1 MYIFQYD
8 EDEDGTDD
16 AKLTL
21 ETSSSLSDFAYNAFG
36 IAWKTV
42 LSPTLKLINS
52 AVKDY
57 DWNYTQWYLGKGYE
71 WNYSDVASNYA
82 ESYVQAWA
90 SEEGIDL
97 ETVKADLTYD
107 RNVVEDAVYNWRDID
122 STKLF
127 NELRR
132 SPLMVYYFKAPTGPL
147 NTNLKCTGTP
157 NLDNFMKMN
166 IQITPRF
173 SAVSMTSL

>member
-1 MYIFQYD
+1 MV
-8 EDEDGTDD
+8 
-16 AKLTL
+16 
-21 ETSSSLSDFAYNAFG
+21 SR
-36 IAWKTV
+36 
-42 LSPTLKLINS
+42 
-52 AVKDY
+52 
-57 DWNYTQWYLGKGYE
+57 KGYE

-173 SAVSMTSL
+173 SAVSMTSCSSC

>member
-1 MYIFQYD
+1 MCIRD
-8 EDEDGTDD
+8 R
-16 AKLTL
+16 
-21 ETSSSLSDFAYNAFG
+21 
-36 IAWKTV
+36 
-42 LSPTLKLINS
+42 
-52 AVKDY
+52 
-57 DWNYTQWYLGKGYE
+57 
-71 WNYSDVASNYA
+71 NYSDVASNYA

-107 RNVVEDAVYNWRDID
+107 RNVVEDEAYNWRDID

-147 NTNLKCTGTP
+147 NTCLLYTSAIPEVLKQERQGK
-157 NLDNFMKMN
+157 NQMSQELLK
-166 IQITPRF
+166 
-173 SAVSMTSL
+173 